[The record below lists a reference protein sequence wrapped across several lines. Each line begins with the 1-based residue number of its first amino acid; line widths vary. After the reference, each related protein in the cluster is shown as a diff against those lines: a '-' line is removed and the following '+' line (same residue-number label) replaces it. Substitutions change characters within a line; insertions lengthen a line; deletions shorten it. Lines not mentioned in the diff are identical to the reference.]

1 MSKYRVWRVFGCLME
16 EIYTI
21 GTMLGFGLG
30 IVAVLYLWY
39 HRIQRMNERNDK
51 LQNALTESL
60 KAIQEQGVSMLDLKS
75 ASKRATEMDHL
86 YQENHRAV
94 MNGQT
99 AIVGRLPDAV
109 EELSHNQGLMTHNLE
124 TLSNCFATITIELA
138 ETRQKV
144 SAQNASFLDELETI
158 KLENNSAQAT
168 LVTQLQNII
177 GQTGA
182 HEHRAEQLSKGLG
195 ATISLIESNQVATM
209 NLLGSIQ
216 RKMLEDY

>member
-1 MSKYRVWRVFGCLME
+1 ME
-16 EIYTI
+16 DIYTI
-21 GTMLGFGLG
+21 GMSLGFGLG

-51 LQNALTESL
+51 LQNALTQSL
-60 KAIQEQGVSMLDLKS
+60 KAIQEQGVSMIDLKS

-99 AIVGRLPDAV
+99 DIVGRLPDAM

-124 TLSNCFATITIELA
+124 KLSNCFATITLELA
-138 ETRQKV
+138 QTREKI
-144 SAQNASFLDELETI
+144 STQNAIFLDELERI
-158 KLENNSAQAT
+158 KLENNDAQAT
-168 LVTQLQNII
+168 LVAQLQDLI

-182 HEHRAEQLSKGLG
+182 HEHRVEQLSTGLG
-195 ATISLIESNQVATM
+195 ATITLIENNQVATM

>member
-1 MSKYRVWRVFGCLME
+1 ME
-16 EIYTI
+16 DIYTI
-21 GTMLGFGLG
+21 GMMLGFGLG

-60 KAIQEQGVSMLDLKS
+60 KAIQEQGVSMIDLKS

-94 MNGQT
+94 MDGQT
-99 AIVGRLPDAV
+99 AIVGQ
-109 EELSHNQGLMTHNLE
+109 LSHNQGVMTDRLE
-124 TLSNCFATITIELA
+124 ELSNCFATITIELV

-144 SAQNASFLDELETI
+144 SAQNATFLDKLEMI
-158 KLENNSAQAT
+158 KLENNDAQST
-168 LVTQLQNII
+168 LVTQLQNITS
-177 GQTGA
+177 QTGA
-182 HEHRAEQLSKGLG
+182 HESSAEQLSKGLG
-195 ATISLIESNQVATM
+195 ATITLIESNQAATM